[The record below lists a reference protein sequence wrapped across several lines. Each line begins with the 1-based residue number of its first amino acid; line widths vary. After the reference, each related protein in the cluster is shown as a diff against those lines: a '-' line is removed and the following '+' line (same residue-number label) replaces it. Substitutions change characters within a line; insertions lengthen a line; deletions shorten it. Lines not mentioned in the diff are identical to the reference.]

1 MIEQFKNHLQDR
13 FPFLKNSKSLIAISG
28 GIDSVVLARLMS
40 ELDYDFALIHCNF
53 NLRGEESDGDEE
65 FVIAIGNELGVEVFT
80 QRFNTKGFAKE
91 EGISIQMAARE
102 LRYMWFEELRQTLK
116 YDYILTGHHA
126 QDDLETFFINLSRGS
141 GLDGLTGIPE
151 QNERVLRPL
160 IPFSRRQIKK
170 YVDQNKLE
178 WREDSSNISDKYLRN
193 HIRHHVVPAME
204 EAAPNFL
211 SQFSKSRSFLQESSQ
226 LIEDYTAL
234 LYSKIVTESFQ
245 GYQLNIQSLKDV
257 PHTKAVLYQLLKD
270 FEFTAWEDIY
280 NLLDAQAGKWVS
292 SGSYRLIKDRGVLLL
307 TVEKE
312 QSLKQYRIA
321 EFDVQIII
329 ENLEINIDTVQEM
342 GVSKKEEAV
351 FDKDMLKYPLTL
363 RKWQEGDY
371 FYPFGM
377 NGKKKVSKFFKDE
390 KFSAL
395 DKSAIWLL
403 CSGEDII
410 WVIGHRTD
418 NRYKVKSDSQNL
430 LKFTATYV

>member
-1 MIEQFKNHLQDR
+1 MIEQFKNHLQER
-13 FPFLKNSKSLIAISG
+13 FPFLKTSKSLVAISG
-28 GIDSVVLARLMS
+28 GIDSVVLARLMA

-65 FVIAIGNELGVEVFT
+65 FVISIGEELGAEVFT
-80 QRFNTKGFAKE
+80 QRFDTKGFAKE

-102 LRYMWFEELRQTLK
+102 LRYIWFEELRQTLK

-151 QNERVLRPL
+151 QNEYILRPL
-160 IPFSRRQIKK
+160 IPFSRRQIKS
-170 YVDQNKLE
+170 YVDQKNIE

-193 HIRHHVVPAME
+193 HIRHHVVPALE
-204 EAAPNFL
+204 KAAPNFL
-211 SQFSKSRSFLQESSQ
+211 QQFSKSRSFLQESSQ

-245 GYQLNIQSLKDV
+245 GYQLNIQALKDV

-280 NLLDAQAGKWVS
+280 DLLDAQAGKWVS

-312 QSLKQYRIA
+312 LNLKQYRIA
-321 EFDVQIII
+321 EFDAQIII
-329 ENLEINIDTVQEM
+329 ENLEITIANTKEIDL
-342 GVSKKEEAV
+342 SKKGEAV
-351 FDKDMLKYPLTL
+351 FDKDMLKYPLTI

-377 NGKKKVSKFFKDE
+377 HGKKKLSKFFKDE

-403 CSGEDII
+403 CSGDDII
-410 WVIGHRTD
+410 WVVGHRTD

-430 LKFTATYV
+430 LKFKASYV